1 MAQGRWLALE
11 ETMTTFIRRAR
22 TTVIGVVSI
31 LTLSACT
38 AGSPDVI
45 ERPYVSHNYS
55 RSLIVGANQYETT
68 KLDVTGRPFD
78 VPADRLNQTVLDAVS
93 DVGLLSTIPLTTGNA
108 DERNPYRLIVQFAPD
123 PGLSHRGVC
132 EGNRRSLEASD
143 RDISFMMTYCLGKKP
158 ITSLRARQQGITGL
172 DDPAFAQLLRNAA
185 TVAFSPSHEALRKG
199 PDGNDVDD

>member
-1 MAQGRWLALE
+1 MGAVVIVALA
-11 ETMTTFIRRAR
+11 
-22 TTVIGVVSI
+22 
-31 LTLSACT
+31 ACT
-38 AGSPDVI
+38 TGIPDVI

-68 KLDVTGRPFD
+68 KLEVTGRTFD
-78 VPADRLNQTVLDAVS
+78 APADRLDKAVLDAIS

-143 RDISFMMTYCLGKKP
+143 GDVSFMMTYCLGRKP
-158 ITSLRARQQGITGL
+158 ITSLRARQQGISGL
-172 DDPAFAQLLRNAA
+172 DDPAFAKLLRNAA

-199 PDGNDVDD
+199 ADGNDVDE